1 MTGIDIPVPECQ
13 LVIHQPTIKEI
24 SIVGENDFNL
34 GAHLVCINKEDYG
47 NEIATLQ
54 DLNNFT
60 LLMKL
65 LEDKEAA
72 DKKQTVKQFL
82 LLLLPQY
89 RITITP
95 RSILCNKD
103 SENFIIDEGNF
114 DSLQKVIRRML
125 CMDRPSD
132 KEDEL
137 PEKYNPA
144 NAKAEAIAQKI
155 YKGRKQVAEIK
166 ANKNPNDSMLARKVS
181 ILAVG
186 VGYTPEELNNFTIFQ
201 VNNLSTRMAM
211 KIAQDTDERVR
222 IAGGKPDKSP
232 PPWVGPI

>member
-1 MTGIDIPVPECQ
+1 
-13 LVIHQPTIKEI
+13 
-24 SIVGENDFNL
+24 
-34 GAHLVCINKEDYG
+34 
-47 NEIATLQ
+47 
-54 DLNNFT
+54 
-60 LLMKL
+60 
-65 LEDKEAA
+65 
-72 DKKQTVKQFL
+72 
-82 LLLLPQY
+82 
-89 RITITP
+89 
-95 RSILCNKD
+95 
-103 SENFIIDEGNF
+103 
-114 DSLQKVIRRML
+114 
-125 CMDRPSD
+125 MDHSSD

-211 KIAQDTDERVR
+211 KIAQDVDERVR